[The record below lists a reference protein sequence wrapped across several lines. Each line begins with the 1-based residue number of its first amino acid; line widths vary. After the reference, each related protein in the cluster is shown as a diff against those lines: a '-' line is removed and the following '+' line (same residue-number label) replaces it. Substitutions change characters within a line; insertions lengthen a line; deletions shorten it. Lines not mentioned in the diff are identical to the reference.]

1 MFSKIKTTG
10 KELIRKLL
18 ISNGYVVY
26 NLSDYRARMEN
37 ALQGLSDRDHVIN
50 TVIDVGASDGR
61 WAAMSMKVFPDCSY
75 LLVEANPVHQTAL
88 ERFSVMN
95 TNAHFVLAAAGDA
108 VGKVH
113 FDASDNFIG
122 QASHGV
128 PTGSND
134 IVLPMTTIDQEIISR
149 QLAGPYLIKLD
160 THGFEVP
167 ILKGAEKTL
176 SNAEAIIVEC
186 YNFRLSSECL
196 LFHEMCVH
204 LDQYGFRCV
213 DLVDPRHRPFDGSL
227 WQMDLVFV
235 KSNSHE
241 FSHTNF
247 F

>member
-1 MFSKIKTTG
+1 MFSKIKTAG
-10 KELIRKLL
+10 KELLRKWFL
-18 ISNGYVVY
+18 SNGYIVY

-37 ALQGLSDRDHVIN
+37 ALQGLSDRDHVFN

-61 WAAMSMKVFPDCSY
+61 WSAMSMKVFSNCSY
-75 LLVEANPVHQTAL
+75 LLVEANSVHQASL
-88 ERFSVMN
+88 EQFSVMN
-95 TNAHFVLAAAGDA
+95 TNAQFVLAAAGDT
-108 VGKVH
+108 VGNVY

-122 QASHGV
+122 QASHGFSDD
-128 PTGSND
+128 PNN

-149 QLAGPYLIKLD
+149 KLPGPFLIKLD

-176 SNAEAIIVEC
+176 SNTEAIIVEC
-186 YNFRLSSECL
+186 YNFRLSTECL

-204 LDQYGFRCV
+204 LERYGFRCV

-235 KSNSHE
+235 KNSSHE